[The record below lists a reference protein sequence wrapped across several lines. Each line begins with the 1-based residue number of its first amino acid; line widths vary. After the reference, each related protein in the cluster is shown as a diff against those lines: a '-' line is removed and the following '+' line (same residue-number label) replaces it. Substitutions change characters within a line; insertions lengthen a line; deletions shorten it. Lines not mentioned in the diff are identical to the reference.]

1 MIHTESIEN
10 TRGNIKLVRIIYSD
24 HNSEA
29 WIEFNGLKD
38 QDYPSQDVFWDNDNF
53 IFGKFYKFL
62 KRWDENRLKKKDED
76 KFQEIWPILTDD
88 LVSELIDMLELAI
101 EKEWYITP
109 FLTKDEFKAT
119 TPLSGNI
126 TIDKD
131 FGEYVWQNITSGTA
145 YICPSFTT
153 NSTNAVCSRC
163 GQPEWKHFNISST

>member
-1 MIHTESIEN
+1 MIHTEAIEN

-38 QDYPSQDVFWDNDNF
+38 QDYPSQDVFWDNDDF

-88 LVSELIDMLELAI
+88 LVSELIEMLDLAI
-101 EKEWYITP
+101 EKEWYYSPILETLP
-109 FLTKDEFKAT
+109 TVS
-119 TPLSGNI
+119 LSGGSI
-126 TIDKD
+126 VGLSGTGAIS
-131 FGEYVWQNITSGTA
+131 TSTA

-153 NSTNAVCSRC
+153 NSPNAVCSRC
-163 GQPEWKHFNISST
+163 GQPEWNHFNISST

>member
-88 LVSELIDMLELAI
+88 LVGELLEMLDLAL
-101 EKEWYITP
+101 EKEWYYSPILETLPTVSFSGGSIVGTGSSVGVIT
-109 FLTKDEFKAT
+109 TDSNTGT
-119 TPLSGNI
+119 TYVCSG
-126 TIDKD
+126 
-131 FGEYVWQNITSGTA
+131 
-145 YICPSFTT
+145 YISDSP
-153 NSTNAVCSRC
+153 NGICSRC
-163 GQPEWKHFNISST
+163 ARPKWNHPSYT